1 MEDQV
6 SFRDFDQKIGQDF
19 DRRIGH
25 NFDRKSSH
33 DFDRRIC
40 LIFLTELKKCSAR
53 DHLARG
59 GLVGRALRAIGRR
72 TQSGKVPHFDQF
84 HKWNFGFPWYNLL
97 VHP

>member
-6 SFRDFDQKIGQDF
+6 RFRDFDHKIGQD
-19 DRRIGH
+19 
-25 NFDRKSSH
+25 FDRKSSH

-40 LIFLTELKKCSAR
+40 LNSLTELKKCSASTLAR
-53 DHLARG
+53 GRLARG
-59 GLVGRALRAIGRR
+59 GLVGRAPRAIGRR

-84 HKWNFGFPWYNLL
+84 HIWNFGFPWYDLL